1 MTSSARSSNFL
12 LFRRLA
18 SMSYDGLLLIAMLF
32 VATGIATA
40 VTGGESISA
49 GNPLFT
55 TYLFIVCYLFF
66 AWFWTHG
73 GQTLG
78 MRAWKIRLQRSD
90 GSSITL
96 WQSLLRF
103 ITGLPAWLCILLG
116 IVKIILPEAPD
127 IGPPMSWLFS
137 MPKGLLLAIGIVW
150 LALDNQFFLW
160 RDKFTESSIVQ
171 VDS

>member
-1 MTSSARSSNFL
+1 MNPPDKINNFL

-18 SMSYDGLLLIAMLF
+18 AMSYDGLLLIAVLF
-32 VATGIATA
+32 VATGAATA
-40 VTGGESISA
+40 VTRGESISA

-55 TYLFIVCYLFF
+55 TYLFLVCFVFF

-78 MRAWKIRLQRSD
+78 MRAWKIRLQRFD

-103 ITGLPAWLCILLG
+103 ITGIPPWLCILIG
-116 IVKIILPEAPD
+116 IVKIVLPEAPD
-127 IGPPMSWLFS
+127 IGPPMSWLFLL
-137 MPKGLLLAIGIVW
+137 PKGVLLLVGLIW
-150 LALDNQFFLW
+150 LIIDNQYFLW
-160 RDKFTESSIVQ
+160 RDKFTESTIININ
-171 VDS
+171 